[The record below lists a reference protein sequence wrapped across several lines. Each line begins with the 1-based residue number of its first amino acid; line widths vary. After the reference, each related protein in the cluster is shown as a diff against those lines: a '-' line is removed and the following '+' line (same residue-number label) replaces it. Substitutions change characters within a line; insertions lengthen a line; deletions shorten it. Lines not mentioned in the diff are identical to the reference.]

1 MVSMRSD
8 WKMQAFLPNFLGEKI
23 LAKQKVSADFW
34 ANRPG
39 FRENCAFIENF
50 LTREYGKK
58 KKEFYT
64 KKPNV
69 TIIQENEN
77 IAMRFDII

>member
-58 KKEFYT
+58 KRNFIPRNQT
-64 KKPNV
+64 LPLFKKMK
-69 TIIQENEN
+69 TLQ
-77 IAMRFDII
+77 

>member
-50 LTREYGKK
+50 LTRE
-58 KKEFYT
+58 
-64 KKPNV
+64 
-69 TIIQENEN
+69 
-77 IAMRFDII
+77 